1 MDELTLKTFIV
12 GDLANNCY
20 LIFSKKSKKGFIIDC
35 PSPTRAL
42 GEFIESNSLEI
53 LFIALT
59 HAHFDH
65 IAGLLDFDTPFY
77 VHAADSPFL
86 NNAQLNGSSFFSRPF
101 VIERKPSFYDETSG
115 LSFDD
120 VSFRIIHTPGHTPGS
135 VAISYKG
142 WLFSGDTLFYRS
154 VGRTDIPQASQ
165 KRLLDSIHTKL
176 LVLPSETVV
185 YPGHGPATTI
195 GEEKE
200 QNPFL

>member
-1 MDELTLKTFIV
+1 MDELSLKIFVV

-35 PSPTRAL
+35 PSPTHAVRK
-42 GEFIESNSLEI
+42 FIENNNLDI

-65 IAGLLDFDTPFY
+65 ITGLTDFDIPCY
-77 VHAADSPFL
+77 VHGADGPFFE
-86 NNAQLNGSSFFSRPF
+86 NAQLNGSSFFSRPL
-101 VIERKPSFYDETSG
+101 VINRRPSFYDETPG
-115 LSFDD
+115 LSFDN
-120 VSFRIIHTPGHTPGS
+120 VSLRIIHTPGHTPGS
-135 VAISYKG
+135 VVIYYRG

-165 KRLLDSIHTKL
+165 ESLLASIRTKL
-176 LVLPSETVV
+176 LILPPETVV